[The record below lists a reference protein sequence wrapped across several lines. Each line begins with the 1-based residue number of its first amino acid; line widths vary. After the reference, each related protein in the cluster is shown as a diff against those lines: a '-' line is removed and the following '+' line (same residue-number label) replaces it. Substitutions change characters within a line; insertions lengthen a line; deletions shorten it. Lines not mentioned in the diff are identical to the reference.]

1 MTALRIGMEKPMKG
15 MDYIMRTLS
24 MNLKVRSLIS
34 GTYAFQIECCRP
46 KD

>member
-24 MNLKVRSLIS
+24 MNRK
-34 GTYAFQIECCRP
+34 CNC
-46 KD
+46 